1 MPTGRGAVIAPAAR
15 FGTLVGVPLA
25 SIARS
30 SSTSPLRQRP
40 GLVAAQ
46 HVQAAQVLNGSQAFD
61 DHENDDER
69 IRKQVRELNQPG
81 QPPDGNGLIRAVLDE
96 TSGGFLFGC
105 YAYCPDCQ
113 DKGLKTIARDKEE
126 WRIRGYCPQGKS
138 FADWVRGR
146 RGPDAVIR
154 VERAK
159 E

>member
-1 MPTGRGAVIAPAAR
+1 MTRLAKVWAAAYDDP
-15 FGTLVGVPLA
+15 GV
-25 SIARS
+25 
-30 SSTSPLRQRP
+30 
-40 GLVAAQ
+40 AQ
-46 HVQAAQVLNGSQAFD
+46 PIGWDVLCDVCGKD
-61 DHENDDER
+61 WTD
-69 IRKQVRELNQPG
+69 
-81 QPPDGNGLIRAVLDE
+81 DE